1 MSNLSNAVDIAAQA
15 HDGQIDKLG
24 EPYLEHCRRVAEAVE
39 TLDEKIVAYL
49 HDVIEKGAGWNRVRL
64 RQEAGFSPVVISAV
78 DALTRREGEEDDD
91 FVRRAALNPLARNVK
106 RAALLDN
113 RRQPIAAGRSSAKY
127 DEVLAVLANEF
138 GM

>member
-24 EPYLEHCRRVAEAVE
+24 EPYFEHCRRVAEAVE

-49 HDVIEKGAGWNRVRL
+49 HDVIEKGAGWNRLRL

-78 DALTRREGEEDDD
+78 DALTRRAGEGDDD
-91 FVRRAALNPLARNVK
+91 FVRRAASNPLARNVK
-106 RAALLDN
+106 RADLLDN
-113 RRQPIAAGRSSAKY
+113 RRQAIAAGRSSAKY
-127 DEVLAVLANEF
+127 DEGLAVLANEF
-138 GM
+138 GL